1 MDMDA
6 EHNDDDDEHG
16 GARKRAND
24 GVERRTIALLFGY
37 LGSNYQ
43 GLQINPGAHSVESV
57 LYRALC
63 RAGVLELPADADAP
77 DLGSVAWQRT
87 ARTDKGVHAAGG
99 IVSFRARL
107 VDGLVDAVNRE
118 LPYDVRV
125 FGFRVTTNKF
135 RCKEQCEARTYEMR
149 VPTFVLLTPTPVRD
163 ADLYAYRVPPAR
175 LAQLRATMAQF
186 EGTHNFHNYTS
197 GRSPTDPSCKRFM
210 RAITVDEPVV
220 IAGIEFFTVRLIG
233 QSFMLHQI
241 RKMVGTAVVL
251 LRYDLPPT
259 CLKRTLTTDKFT
271 LPLIP
276 GAGLAV
282 VRCWFTGYDRIVST
296 TPGFGAAAQLTW
308 TAEQPLIDAYLR
320 DVIIPHVAALE
331 HGNYQEERRRQ
342 RASWLK
348 FVTEQKAAVEPGA
361 KPIDSAA
368 LAAELAALAAEDA
381 AEAAAVGDDDN
392 DDAAAAAADDV
403 DDEKPPTASSSTA
416 PQRAQD
422 VPSSVRTSRKQPFK
436 HWCAVA
442 DRYPPDRAAF
452 LLHAALRPANGISS
466 FGAHS
471 GAIDKL
477 PLEQASGGSA
487 VLTFRSEIL
496 PVPGKTGRY
505 AAGPVSVRGTLLV
518 GADLLNRPLQ
528 LGIVRASDDAKPTI
542 VLADV
547 EPQAAPA
554 RVEVSLVLPDG
565 DASLVPYETINLIG
579 RYLVLL
585 QKDTGEI
592 LQRAVIGHAF
602 EASPF

>member
-1 MDMDA
+1 
-6 EHNDDDDEHG
+6 
-16 GARKRAND
+16 
-24 GVERRTIALLFGY
+24 
-37 LGSNYQ
+37 
-43 GLQINPGAHSVESV
+43 
-57 LYRALC
+57 
-63 RAGVLELPADADAP
+63 
-77 DLGSVAWQRT
+77 
-87 ARTDKGVHAAGG
+87 
-99 IVSFRARL
+99 
-107 VDGLVDAVNRE
+107 
-118 LPYDVRV
+118 
-125 FGFRVTTNKF
+125 
-135 RCKEQCEARTYEMR
+135 
-149 VPTFVLLTPTPVRD
+149 
-163 ADLYAYRVPPAR
+163 LYAYRVPPAR

-210 RAITVDEPVV
+210 RAISVDEPVV

-259 CLKRTLTTDKFT
+259 CIKRTLTTDKFT

-282 VRCWFTGYDRIVST
+282 VRCWFTGYDRVVST
-296 TPGFGAAAQLTW
+296 TPGMGVAAQLTW

-348 FVTEQKAAVEPGA
+348 YVTEQKAAVEPGG

-381 AEAAAVGDDDN
+381 AEAAGVGDDDN
-392 DDAAAAAADDV
+392 NDDADADADADDDA
-403 DDEKPPTASSSTA
+403 DDEKPRTAASSSSSTA

-452 LLHAALRPANGISS
+452 LLHAALRP
-466 FGAHS
+466 
-471 GAIDKL
+471 
-477 PLEQASGGSA
+477 PTASARSA
-487 VLTFRSEIL
+487 RTAPRSTSCRSNRRL
-496 PVPGKTGRY
+496 
-505 AAGPVSVRGTLLV
+505 AAVRC
-518 GADLLNRPLQ
+518 
-528 LGIVRASDDAKPTI
+528 
-542 VLADV
+542 
-547 EPQAAPA
+547 
-554 RVEVSLVLPDG
+554 
-565 DASLVPYETINLIG
+565 
-579 RYLVLL
+579 
-585 QKDTGEI
+585 
-592 LQRAVIGHAF
+592 
-602 EASPF
+602 